1 MVVTFHGQ
9 ASGALSGCCAEPRL
23 RPCRRWRTTPQ
34 LRLFP
39 RPARPPSPRHPR
51 GCGRRSVV
59 RAARTPPLAR
69 AAGLCGSAVP
79 LGGVECAM
87 CVPLGG
93 VEWCARDTARL
104 RSHQR
109 GRRHRRVARRPR
121 AAGLPVKSNPW
132 RCRAVPAVQ
141 GPYCT
146 RAAHLVQELSF
157 YVGITTTIRK
167 VLVHHGRC
175 VMERGGTKASWQG

>member
-39 RPARPPSPRHPR
+39 RPARPPSPRQPR
-51 GCGRRSVV
+51 GRGRRSVV
-59 RAARTPPLAR
+59 RTARTPPPVRAPRRGVVR

-87 CVPLGG
+87 RVPLGG
-93 VEWCARDTARL
+93 VEWCDISWQLRICWLLCHSVALSARCACH
-104 RSHQR
+104 SVASSGAPVIQR
-109 GRRHRRVARRPR
+109 GSGAIKEVDGTGGQHR
-121 AAGLPVKSNPW
+121 AAKGNWP
-132 RCRAVPAVQ
+132 
-141 GPYCT
+141 T
-146 RAAHLVQELSF
+146 RE
-157 YVGITTTIRK
+157 K
-167 VLVHHGRC
+167 
-175 VMERGGTKASWQG
+175 